1 MAEMT
6 KDINLNQVA
15 ILLSRYQ
22 FEMKGNNTQELL
34 EQWQPLYPVRWI
46 RLAVVEAL
54 YQGRYKVISVEHILS
69 LWLRR
74 GHPTFHFNH
83 EFERMICNNMIGSV
97 VTNSTDIA
105 QRRQAQTALPS
116 FYQKEQSTT
125 FLFSSSQEIAT
136 TSDLAVE
143 ETSKELPQSEVQE
156 NELIEPENNFDLENF
171 LADDEPTFIDNSRF
185 DSSATQ
191 LTDVK
196 ELFAQL
202 ITKEPSSEPTIS
214 PEETPAKTERRI
226 MSGQT
231 IDEFKPDLDYSA
243 LYSKL
248 KAVLQQ
254 TL

>member
-22 FEMKGNNTQELL
+22 FELKEHNLSELL
-34 EQWQPLYPVRWI
+34 EQWLPLYPVKWI

-83 EFERMICNNMIGSV
+83 EFERMICNNMLGSMA
-97 VTNSTDIA
+97 TNSNDVT
-105 QRRQAQTALPS
+105 QRRLSQTALPS
-116 FYQKEQSTT
+116 FYQMEQSTN
-125 FLFSSSQEIAT
+125 FSSSSSETATASEISVEK
-136 TSDLAVE
+136 TSEVRL
-143 ETSKELPQSEVQE
+143 QSEEE
-156 NELIEPENNFDLENF
+156 NSKLTHSKDNIVFD
-171 LADDEPTFIDNSRF
+171 TFIAGNEANFNENAQS
-185 DSSATQ
+185 DSSVTQ

-202 ITKEPSSEPTIS
+202 ISKGHLSESTIEPE
-214 PEETPAKTERRI
+214 KTERKTI
-226 MSGQT
+226 SGQS

-254 TL
+254 SL

>member
-1 MAEMT
+1 MAEIT

-22 FEMKGNNTQELL
+22 FEMEENNTQELL
-34 EQWQPLYPVRWI
+34 EQWLPLYTLRWI

-54 YQGRYKVISVEHILS
+54 YQGRYKVISVEHILN

-83 EFERMICNNMIGSV
+83 EFERMIYSNMLGSM
-97 VTNSTDIA
+97 VTNSSDIA
-105 QRRQAQTALPS
+105 QRRLSQTALPS
-116 FYQKEQSTT
+116 FYQMEQSGN
-125 FLFSSSQEIAT
+125 FSSYNTETDT
-136 TSDLAVE
+136 TSENGIE
-143 ETSKELPQSEVQE
+143 ETSELSPQSEIQ
-156 NELIEPENNFDLENF
+156 NSELTNPKDNFDALFTENKPIHLEN
-171 LADDEPTFIDNSRF
+171 AQF
-185 DSSATQ
+185 DSATQ

-202 ITKEPSSEPTIS
+202 MSKGHLTELTIAPKETEQKTI
-214 PEETPAKTERRI
+214 
-226 MSGQT
+226 GQS
-231 IDEFKPDLDYSA
+231 IHEFKPDSDDSA

-254 TL
+254 SL

>member
-1 MAEMT
+1 MAEIT

-22 FEMKGNNTQELL
+22 FEMKENNTQELL
-34 EQWQPLYPVRWI
+34 EQWLPLYPVKWI

-69 LWLRR
+69 FWLRR

-83 EFERMICNNMIGSV
+83 EFERMICNNMLGSM
-97 VTNSTDIA
+97 VTNFSNVA
-105 QRRQAQTALPS
+105 QRRLSQTALPS
-116 FYQKEQSTT
+116 FYQMEQSTN
-125 FLFSSSQEIAT
+125 FSLSSNLEAAPI
-136 TSDLAVE
+136 SDIDIEKTPELLLLSKVQNSELTNTEDNFEFDALLA
-143 ETSKELPQSEVQE
+143 K
-156 NELIEPENNFDLENF
+156 NEPNLIENAQFD
-171 LADDEPTFIDNSRF
+171 
-185 DSSATQ
+185 SATQ
-191 LTDVK
+191 LTNVK

-202 ITKEPSSEPTIS
+202 MSKGHLSKSTIVL
-214 PEETPAKTERRI
+214 EDTNKHTERRTI
-226 MSGQT
+226 SGQS

-254 TL
+254 SL